1 MVEIIYD
8 VGNDVGN
15 GRDTVTQQG
24 QGGPLR
30 L

>member
-1 MVEIIYD
+1 MVEIIY

-24 QGGPLR
+24 QGGPFR

>member
-1 MVEIIYD
+1 MVEIIY

-15 GRDTVTQQG
+15 RRDTVTQQG
-24 QGGPLR
+24 QGGPFR